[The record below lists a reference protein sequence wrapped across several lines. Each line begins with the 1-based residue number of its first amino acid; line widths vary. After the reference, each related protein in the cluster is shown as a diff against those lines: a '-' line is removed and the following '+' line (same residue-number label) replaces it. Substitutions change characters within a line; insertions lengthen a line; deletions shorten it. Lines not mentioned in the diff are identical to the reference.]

1 MVPCNTQ
8 RPMRRSNSES
18 ADSDCACS
26 LLAVSRSTAQRP
38 TVVRMR
44 SSSRSSLRSAR
55 GRLCRL
61 SATPFVATVYR
72 PDPPAAQPQ
81 TSETNMP
88 FLSIVKSAEDQGA
101 PPAALLEAMD
111 KFVAGSVND
120 RPVSQTG
127 GLAPSAAGFRIRMS
141 GGKLTI
147 TDGPFAEAKEVVGGY
162 AVLAAKTR
170 QEALDAAQRFM
181 ELHVKHWPTWVGECE
196 VREVVFLA
204 P

>member
-1 MVPCNTQ
+1 
-8 RPMRRSNSES
+8 
-18 ADSDCACS
+18 
-26 LLAVSRSTAQRP
+26 
-38 TVVRMR
+38 
-44 SSSRSSLRSAR
+44 
-55 GRLCRL
+55 
-61 SATPFVATVYR
+61 
-72 PDPPAAQPQ
+72 
-81 TSETNMP
+81 MP
-88 FLSIVKSAEDQGA
+88 FLSIVKAAENQGA

-111 KFVAGSVND
+111 KFVTGSLND
-120 RPVSQTG
+120 RSVIQTG

-141 GGKLTI
+141 GGKLTV